1 MNRVH
6 RDVDVRTT
14 ANVTLLRVTVNAPR
28 DGPARFALTGVYYAK
43 KIKTYLYT
51 ALACEIDL
59 F

>member
-28 DGPARFALTGVYYAK
+28 DGQARFALTGVYYANFLK
-43 KIKTYLYT
+43 HTYTLH
-51 ALACEIDL
+51 
-59 F
+59 

>member
-14 ANVTLLRVTVNAPR
+14 ANVTLLRVIVNAPR
-28 DGPARFALTGVYYAK
+28 DGPVRFALTGVYYAN
-43 KIKTYLYT
+43 IFKTYT
-51 ALACEIDL
+51 TLACEMDL